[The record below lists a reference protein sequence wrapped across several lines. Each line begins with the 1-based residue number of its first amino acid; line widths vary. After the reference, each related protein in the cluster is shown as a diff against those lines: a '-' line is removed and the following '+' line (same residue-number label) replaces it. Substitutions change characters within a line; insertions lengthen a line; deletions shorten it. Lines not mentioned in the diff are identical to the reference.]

1 MTGITCLIV
10 DDEPLSQEVLKT
22 FIDDTPML
30 NLKGVCF
37 DAIEAMEY
45 LQKNAVDLIFLDI
58 NMPKLSGINFA
69 KSLEHAPMI
78 IFTTAYAEYAVE
90 GFELNAIDYLLK
102 PISFERFLKSVN
114 KAVEHKQ
121 AREVIKKGKSGE
133 DADFIMIKS
142 GKKIYKINID
152 DIAYVQSYG
161 DYVKIITKE
170 KVIIAPETLKNME
183 QLLGQH
189 FIRVH
194 KSYLVA
200 INAVQYVEGN
210 QVKVS
215 NQIIPIGQKFREDFF
230 KRFKRDLNNH

>member
-1 MTGITCLIV
+1 MTSLTCMIV

-22 FIDDTPML
+22 FIKETPML

-37 DAIEAMEY
+37 DALEAMDY

-90 GFELNAIDYLLK
+90 GFELDAIDYLLK
-102 PISFERFLKSVN
+102 PISFERFLKAVN
-114 KAVEHKQ
+114 KALEYKK
-121 AREVIKKGKSGE
+121 AWEVIKKGKSGE

-142 GKKIYKINID
+142 DKKIYKINIE
-152 DIAYVQSYG
+152 DILYIQSYG
-161 DYVKIITKE
+161 DYVKIITKG
-170 KVIIAPETLKNME
+170 KTIIAPDTLKNME

-200 INAVQYVEGN
+200 ISAFQYVEGN

-215 NQIIPIGQKFREDFF
+215 DQIIPIGQKFRDDFF
-230 KRFKRDLNNH
+230 KRFKRA